1 VTRVF
6 LACDACERGA
16 WIGPAGSGWDAWCE
30 RCQLAVRLEGVV
42 AGADEAARCAV
53 CGERLALEAPRFEEW
68 IGELQNLV
76 AVARAWAGDPKP
88 LGEILPERPRFLTDL
103 TPPTAELGDPVLV
116 RDAMSALARGGFVR
130 ARALLETAVTQQP
143 DEGRFWHAL
152 AIAAERTAEPAL
164 AEIAYARAIEHA
176 GVPTARLARGAL
188 RARRGD
194 FAGAREDLALAGDG
208 REASWNRAA
217 TTVLEAVATT
227 PGLPDARVLERARA
241 EAGPASSYWSD
252 HTVGR
257 LLWTLLVERAEARAR
272 KELSPCP
279 DARVLRAAESAFEF
293 DTFWDR
299 ALVVHGYARLG
310 LTADVARV
318 AAPLARELV
327 AALLAEPAMKGAS
340 AREIA
345 EPLATA
351 AAAIDFGRP
360 DQVAEL
366 LEPVMAR
373 DDLRH
378 YRVPC
383 AHCGRG
389 SVGVERIEDDDAGA
403 ED

>member
-1 VTRVF
+1 MSSRI
-6 LACDACERGA
+6 
-16 WIGPAGSGWDAWCE
+16 WS
-30 RCQLAVRLEGVV
+30 
-42 AGADEAARCAV
+42 
-53 CGERLALEAPRFEEW
+53 
-68 IGELQNLV
+68 

-116 RDAMSALARGGFVR
+116 RDAMSALARGFVR

-164 AEIAYARAIEHA
+164 AEIAYARDRARRRPDGSARPRGAARPPRRLRRGARGPCAGRRWARGELEPRRDHRARGGGDDAGAARRPRARAGARGGGA
-176 GVPTARLARGAL
+176 GVVLLERSHGRAVAVDAAG
-188 RARRGD
+188 RARRG
-194 FAGAREDLALAGDG
+194 
-208 REASWNRAA
+208 
-217 TTVLEAVATT
+217 
-227 PGLPDARVLERARA
+227 
-241 EAGPASSYWSD
+241 AGPQGAF
-252 HTVGR
+252 
-257 LLWTLLVERAEARAR
+257 
-272 KELSPCP
+272 PCP